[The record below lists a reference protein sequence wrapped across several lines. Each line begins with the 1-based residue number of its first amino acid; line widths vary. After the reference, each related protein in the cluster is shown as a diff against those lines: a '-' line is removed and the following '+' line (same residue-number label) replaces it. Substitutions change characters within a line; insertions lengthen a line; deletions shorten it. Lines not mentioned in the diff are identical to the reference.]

1 MIIQGDARAI
11 PLADES
17 VNCCVTSPPYWGL
30 RDYGTATQ
38 IGLEKT
44 PDEYVANMVAMFRE
58 VRRVLRAD
66 GTLWLNL
73 GDTYVHSGSGP
84 PGTTSKTNS
93 VTNVAQFIGRQS
105 HDAELPP
112 KSLVGIP
119 WRVALALQADGWILR
134 SDIIWAK
141 PNPMP
146 ESVRD
151 RPTKS
156 HEHLFMLAKSTRY
169 YFNQEAVRENYARE
183 YKDGPGFGGFAN
195 RENTKSAAL
204 TRAMPNL
211 NRTGIGPNAKVGNG
225 RNIRDVW
232 TIATQPYPGAH
243 FAVMPPKLVEPCIK
257 AGCPEG
263 GLVLDPFMGAGTV
276 GLVADRL
283 RRRWVG
289 LELSAEYAR
298 MARDRIRD
306 DCPLFAG
313 VGA

>member
-1 MIIQGDARAI
+1 
-11 PLADES
+11 S
-17 VNCCVTSPPYWGL
+17 VDCVVTSPPYWKQ

-38 IGLEKT
+38 LGLEES
-44 PDEYVANMVAMFRE
+44 PQQYVASLVLALRE
-58 VRRVLRAD
+58 VRRVMKPTA
-66 GTLWLNL
+66 TLWLNI
-73 GDTYVHSGSGP
+73 GDTHAGSRCGP
-84 PGTTSKTNS
+84 QGKTGLRS
-93 VTNVAQFIGRQS
+93 DRSFTAPQMEKLC
-105 HDAELPP
+105 DLPL
-112 KSLVGIP
+112 KSLIGIP
-119 WRVALALQADGWILR
+119 WRVALAMQDDGWILR
-134 SDIIWAK
+134 SNIIWAK
-141 PNPMP
+141 PNPRC
-146 ESVRD
+146 ESVKD

-156 HEHLFMLAKSTRY
+156 HEHVFLFVKQGSY
-169 YFNQEAVRENYARE
+169 YFDQDAVREPHTMKPQRRHVPHKASQP
-183 YKDGPGFGGFAN
+183 DG
-195 RENTKSAAL
+195 L
-204 TRAMPNL
+204 MPAQTYSGCGVRSEPDVDGHPL
-211 NRTGIGPNAKVGNG
+211 G

-232 TIATQPYPGAH
+232 KINTQAFPGAH
-243 FAVMPPKLVEPCIK
+243 FAVMPPRLVEPCIK

>member
-1 MIIQGDARAI
+1 MIINGNALAL

-17 VNCCVTSPPYWGL
+17 VHCCVTSPPYWGL
-30 RDYGTATQ
+30 RDYGNDAQ
-38 IGLEKT
+38 IGLEQT
-44 PDEYVANMVAMFRE
+44 PDEYVARLVAVFRE
-58 VRRVLRAD
+58 VHRVLRDD

-73 GDTYVHSGSGP
+73 GDSYVGSANSGGHGKQDTLHYATGLP
-84 PGTTSKTNS
+84 AKR
-93 VTNVAQFIGRQS
+93 A
-105 HDAELPP
+105 ALPP

-119 WRVALALQADGWILR
+119 WRVAFALHADGWILR

-156 HEHLFMLAKSTRY
+156 HEYMFLLAKRARY
-169 YFNQEAVRENYARE
+169 YFDQDAVRQE
-183 YKDGPGFGGFAN
+183 PGEAPRSTISPGAG
-195 RENTKSAAL
+195 AAAIDQGD
-204 TRAMPNL
+204 RM
-211 NRTGIGPNAKVGNG
+211 RTTPIGRTCGTHPAG

-243 FAVMPPKLVEPCIK
+243 FAVMHPALVEPCVK
-257 AGCPEG
+257 AGSPEG
-263 GLVLDPFMGAGTV
+263 GVVLDPFAGAETV

-283 RRRWVG
+283 RRRFVG
-289 LELSAEYAR
+289 VELNPAFAR
-298 MARDRIRD
+298 LAADRIRD

-313 VGA
+313 VGE